1 MVIFADE
8 GSADVSAALSNA
20 NVGVSE
26 SILSNLAV
34 VPSVPSSPCLATC
47 KDIVLLNEV
56 DAEVAVTTIEPLNGA
71 VAFVIV
77 TVSPDNV
84 VVM

>member
-8 GSADVSAALSNA
+8 GSADVSADCPSK

-56 DAEVAVTTIEPLNGA
+56 DVEVAVTTIEPLNGA

-77 TVSPDNV
+77 SP
-84 VVM
+84 